1 MTTEHGCD
9 RLRRPGG
16 LGHKING
23 ERAGG
28 DSGFHLGEVRC
39 EHSPLIKGGD
49 SVRLLQPGTG
59 GVGLSNGVSDSI
71 ENPDNWHPIK

>member
-39 EHSPLIKGGD
+39 EHSPLIKGGGQRETPTARD
-49 SVRLLQPGTG
+49 WG
-59 GVGLSNGVSDSI
+59 GRTEQLGV
-71 ENPDNWHPIK
+71 